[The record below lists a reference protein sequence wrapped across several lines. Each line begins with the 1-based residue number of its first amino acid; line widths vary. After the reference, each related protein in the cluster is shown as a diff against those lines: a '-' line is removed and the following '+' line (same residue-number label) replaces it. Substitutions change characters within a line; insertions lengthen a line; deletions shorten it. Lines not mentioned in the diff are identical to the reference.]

1 MESIIVYM
9 DDLLIIGVESYEKY
23 IEQVDE
29 LLTRLKSKQ
38 MQVNPDKSFWAKTEI
53 TYLGFLMNQQGIK
66 PQLENVKAML
76 DSKPPKNKKYL
87 RQFIG
92 MVNYYK
98 DLFKKR
104 TDILKLLTDI
114 CGKSSTFTWNEK
126 VSKAFIEVKEMIVKV
141 AMFAF
146 PDFTKPF
153 DLHSDSSDYQPGIVL
168 SQNDKPIE
176 CFSRK
181 LSSAQLNYIVTD
193 KGLLGITESPEQFRQ
208 ILLENEIEVYTDHKN
223 LIYDG
228 TNFNS
233 DHRLRQ
239 RLLIEEYGAEL
250 IFVAGD

>member
-9 DDLLIIGVESYEKY
+9 DGVESYEKY

-53 TYLGFLMNQQGIK
+53 TYLGFLMNQQGTK
-66 PQLENVKAML
+66 PQPENVKAML
-76 DSKPPKNKKYL
+76 DSKPPKTKKYL

-104 TDILKLLTDI
+104 TDILKPLTDI
-114 CGKSSTFTWNEK
+114 CGKSSTFTWDEK
-126 VSKAFIEVKEMIVKV
+126 VSKAFIEVKAMIVKV
-141 AMFAF
+141 VMFAF

-153 DLHSDSSDYQPGIVL
+153 DLHTDSSDYQPGSVL
-168 SQNDKPIE
+168 SQNDKSIV

-181 LSSAQLNYIVTD
+181 LNSAQLNYIVTD
-193 KGLLGITESPEQFRQ
+193 KGLLGIT
-208 ILLENEIEVYTDHKN
+208 
-223 LIYDG
+223 
-228 TNFNS
+228 
-233 DHRLRQ
+233 
-239 RLLIEEYGAEL
+239 
-250 IFVAGD
+250 

>member
-66 PQLENVKAML
+66 SQPENVKAML

-98 DLFKKR
+98 DLF
-104 TDILKLLTDI
+104 
-114 CGKSSTFTWNEK
+114 NENNWH
-126 VSKAFIEVKEMIVKV
+126 IE
-141 AMFAF
+141 
-146 PDFTKPF
+146 TT
-153 DLHSDSSDYQPGIVL
+153 Y
-168 SQNDKPIE
+168 
-176 CFSRK
+176 R
-181 LSSAQLNYIVTD
+181 Y
-193 KGLLGITESPEQFRQ
+193 
-208 ILLENEIEVYTDHKN
+208 
-223 LIYDG
+223 
-228 TNFNS
+228 
-233 DHRLRQ
+233 LRQ
-239 RLLIEEYGAEL
+239 EFNFHMGRKSKQGFHRSKSNDY
-250 IFVAGD
+250 

>member
-1 MESIIVYM
+1 MGLASAPDIFQARMRYFFQDMESIIVYM

-98 DLFKKR
+98 DLFKKS
-104 TDILKLLTDI
+104 TDILKPLTDI
-114 CGKSSTFTWNEK
+114 CGKSSTFAWDEK
-126 VSKAFIEVKEMIVKV
+126 VSKAFIEVKAMIIKV

-146 PDFTKPF
+146 PDFTKPV
-153 DLHSDSSDYQPGIVL
+153 DLHTDSSDYQPG
-168 SQNDKPIE
+168 
-176 CFSRK
+176 
-181 LSSAQLNYIVTD
+181 SSAPLNSTTSSPTRDCLGLQNHSSNSATSSSKTKSRSILTTRTLLTTVQTSTLTTD
-193 KGLLGITESPEQFRQ
+193 SVR
-208 ILLENEIEVYTDHKN
+208 D
-223 LIYDG
+223 
-228 TNFNS
+228 S
-233 DHRLRQ
+233 
-239 RLLIEEYGAEL
+239 
-250 IFVAGD
+250 